1 MAVDS
6 GQTHAP
12 METYTPVARILH
24 WVIAVLVVVM
34 IVVGVT
40 ISNTDDGPGK
50 TVVYNLH
57 KSTGIVL
64 LPLVLFRL
72 FYRLSHPPPPLP
84 ADLPQIQQMAAHA
97 NHWALYALLIVQPIV
112 GWIATSAYPAPIPI
126 YGLFEMPRIWPED
139 RAFSER
145 MFTVHAFIGGILA
158 VLIIVHVAAALYHH
172 FVRRDAVLLRMLRV

>member
-1 MAVDS
+1 
-6 GQTHAP
+6 
-12 METYTPVARILH
+12 
-24 WVIAVLVVVM
+24 
-34 IVVGVT
+34 
-40 ISNTDDGPGK
+40 
-50 TVVYNLH
+50 
-57 KSTGIVL
+57 

-97 NHWALYALLIVQPIV
+97 NHWALYALLIMQPIV

-145 MFTVHAFIGGILA
+145 MFTVHAFIGGLLA
-158 VLIIVHVAAALYHH
+158 VLIIMHVAAALYHH